1 MLGGMRSVRLDVE
14 GWLSDDGLQDLEPF
28 PLVLEMVAGETAVV
42 VGVAGGG
49 VDAEQGGVVMQVTPS
64 PLFMTGLSG
73 GSVCERMRSW
83 TMSLSPTL

>member
-1 MLGGMRSVRLDVE
+1 ME

-28 PLVLEMVAGETAVV
+28 SLLLETVAGDMAVV

-49 VDAEQGGVVMQVTPS
+49 VDAEVGGAMMQATPS
-64 PLFMTGLSG
+64 PLFRTGLSG